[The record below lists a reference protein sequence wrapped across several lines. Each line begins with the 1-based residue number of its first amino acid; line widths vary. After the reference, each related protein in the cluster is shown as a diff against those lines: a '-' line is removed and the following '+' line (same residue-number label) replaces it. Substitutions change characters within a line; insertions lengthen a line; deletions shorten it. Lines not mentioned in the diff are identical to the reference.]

1 MTPRQHSA
9 DHALEAQAIESRPGE
24 AQAIEAQA
32 IGAQAGE
39 PAYKGGRILAVDI
52 GGTGLKAAVLD
63 SDGEMLTERFRVE
76 TPHPCLPEA
85 LLKALAELIEPLSDY
100 DFVSVGFP
108 GVVRDGKIITAPNL
122 GTDVLKGF
130 DLGYAIE
137 KQFGKP
143 VHVLND
149 ADMQGYA
156 AIEGKGVEMVITLGT
171 GFGTSLFF
179 NGQLAPHLEI
189 AHLPFRKGKTFD
201 EQLGDKARKKIGKKR
216 WNRRVKR
223 AIETLRK
230 LANFDRLYVGGGN
243 ADQINFELDHDVNI
257 IPKECGVRGGAWLW
271 RKRQA
276 AEESR
281 G

>member
-1 MTPRQHSA
+1 MTSRQHSA
-9 DHALEAQAIESRPGE
+9 DQASEG
-24 AQAIEAQA
+24 
-32 IGAQAGE
+32 QAGE
-39 PAYKGGRILAVDI
+39 GQASDPEYAGSRILAIDI
-52 GGTGLKAAVLD
+52 GGTGLKAAILD
-63 SDGEMLTERFRVE
+63 SEGEMLTKRLRVE
-76 TPHPCLPEA
+76 TPHPCLPDA
-85 LLKALAELIEPLSDY
+85 LLKAIIELIEPLSTY

-108 GVVRDGKIITAPNL
+108 GVVREGKIITAPNL

-130 DLGYAIE
+130 DLGYALE

-189 AHLPFRKGKTFD
+189 AHLPFRKGETFD
-201 EQLGDKARKKIGKKR
+201 EQLGDKARKKIGKKK
-216 WNRRVKR
+216 WNRRVKC
-223 AIETLRK
+223 AIKTLRR
-230 LANFDRLYVGGGN
+230 LANFDRLHIGGGN
-243 ADQINFELDHDVNI
+243 ADQINFKLDPDVKI
-257 IPKECGVRGGAWLW
+257 IPVEYGVRGGAWLW
-271 RKRQA
+271 RKRHPG
-276 AEESR
+276 EESR